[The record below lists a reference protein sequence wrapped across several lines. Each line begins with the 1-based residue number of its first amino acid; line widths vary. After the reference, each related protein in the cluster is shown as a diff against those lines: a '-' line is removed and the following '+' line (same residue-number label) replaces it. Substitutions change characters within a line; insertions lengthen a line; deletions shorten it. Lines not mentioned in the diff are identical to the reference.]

1 VGRSPKLVGVAVV
14 VGVLATVAVAC
25 SSAGTTVADP
35 PSSTAASPSASTV
48 PPSRSVA
55 GPTGVPEVLDF
66 TAPSLGGG
74 SVNGSDYVG
83 KDVAIWF
90 WAPW

>member
-1 VGRSPKLVGVAVV
+1 MRHPSRLTVTPFLIGA
-14 VGVLATVAVAC
+14 LAAVAVAC
-25 SSAGTTVADP
+25 SSADPVTANGPTGTAVA
-35 PSSTAASPSASTV
+35 
-48 PPSRSVA
+48 PSRSVRSPA
-55 GPTGVPEVLDF
+55 GVPEVLDF
-66 TAPSLGGG
+66 SAPSLGGG

>member
-1 VGRSPKLVGVAVV
+1 MPTLAPLLI
-14 VGVLATVAVAC
+14 GVLATVAVAC
-25 SSAGTTVADP
+25 SSTDPIAANGPTLSAD
-35 PSSTAASPSASTV
+35 
-48 PPSRSVA
+48 PPSRSV
-55 GPTGVPEVLDF
+55 GPSAGVPEVLDF
-66 TAPSLGGG
+66 SAPSLGGG

>member
-1 VGRSPKLVGVAVV
+1 MKHPWRLTFASSLIGLFA
-14 VGVLATVAVAC
+14 AAAVAC
-25 SSAGTTVADP
+25 SSTDPVAADGTTRP
-35 PSSTAASPSASTV
+35 TIPSSRSEA
-48 PPSRSVA
+48 PPA
-55 GPTGVPEVLDF
+55 GVPEVLDF

>member
-1 VGRSPKLVGVAVV
+1 MKHPSRLTFAPLLIGA
-14 VGVLATVAVAC
+14 LAAVAVAC
-25 SSAGTTVADP
+25 SSTDP
-35 PSSTAASPSASTV
+35 IAANGPTRTAVPS
-48 PPSRSVA
+48 SRSVEPPA
-55 GPTGVPEVLDF
+55 GVPEVLDF
-66 TAPSLGGG
+66 SAPSLGGG